1 MSLMHCMNKILY
13 FRHME
18 RNLFNMPKFF
28 ASFLEKGRDI
38 TYIRHIEIKIDSVP
52 TIFVY
57 FHLQS
62 NNFVH

>member
-1 MSLMHCMNKILY
+1 M
-13 FRHME
+13 
-18 RNLFNMPKFF
+18 
-28 ASFLEKGRDI
+28 